1 MNIFEKLGLY
11 FQYPF
16 VRYALIVTVLISI
29 CAALVGVTLVLKRLS
44 NIGDGL
50 SHIAFGAM
58 SISLIINSTNN
69 LYIILPVI
77 FVIAFILLKLKNS
90 NMIKGDSAL
99 AMMSVFAL
107 ALAYFLLN
115 VFNTSNNVAG
125 DVCTSLFGSTN
136 ILTLSMNDVIISV
149 VLCLATI
156 LVYVIFYN
164 KIFVITF
171 DENFAKASGIKT
183 QIYDIII
190 AASISLIIV
199 IAINL
204 VGSLLVTALLIFPS
218 LSAMRITSRY
228 RNVIIFSVVIGVINA
243 LIGILVSILMSTPVG
258 ATIVLFETIT
268 FVLCFVIGKIK
279 NR

>member
-58 SISLIINSTNN
+58 SIGLIINSTNN

-258 ATIVLFETIT
+258 ATIVLFEAIT
-268 FVLCFVIGKIK
+268 FVICFVIGKIK